1 LFATIAPEKLA
12 SRELDASVGASGP
25 HGFAVRTQYHSS
37 FDIAYVHRI
46 PSRVRDDR
54 EPPLQWDETARFMQ
68 VIWVGSEGRIFLA
81 KGLDTDLLCCPSGK
95 VGLPSQQPHRHPDVL
110 AFGEPR
116 RMLRCGPSF
125 EARKSAHLQRQRRS
139 RCAGMTPCL
148 LRSVP

>member
-1 LFATIAPEKLA
+1 LFATIIPKKLA

-25 HGFAVRTQYHSS
+25 HGFAVRKPCHSS
-37 FDIAYVHRI
+37 FDIARVHRI

-95 VGLPSQQPHRHPDVL
+95 FGLPSQQPHRHPEVL

-116 RMLRCGPSF
+116 RIAALWSILRGAQERAPQDD
-125 EARKSAHLQRQRRS
+125 AVLVAISAVGRVS
-139 RCAGMTPCL
+139 AA
-148 LRSVP
+148 